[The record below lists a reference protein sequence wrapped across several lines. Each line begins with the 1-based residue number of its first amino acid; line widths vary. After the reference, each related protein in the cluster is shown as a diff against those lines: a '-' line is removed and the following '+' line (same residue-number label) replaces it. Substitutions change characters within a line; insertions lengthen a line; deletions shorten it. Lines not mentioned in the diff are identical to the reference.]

1 MGNLKSIKEVADMF
15 GITTDTIRYYEQVG
29 VIPTI
34 TRGENGYRQFT
45 TQDINWVF
53 LAKSLRSAGVSIE
66 SLIQFTLLS
75 QVKGDERLAQK
86 DILKEQ
92 LVEVDLKLE
101 EMMSVRNLL
110 QYKIDTYDEHIARI
124 NEESKSNERVE
135 ELWNQSFRVKN

>member
-1 MGNLKSIKEVADMF
+1 MF

-75 QVKGDERLAQK
+75 QVEGDERLAQK

-92 LVEVDLKLE
+92 LVEVDSKLE

-124 NEESKSNERVE
+124 NEEFKSNERVE

>member
-75 QVKGDERLAQK
+75 QVEGDERLAQK

-92 LVEVDLKLE
+92 LVEVDSKLE

-124 NEESKSNERVE
+124 NEEFKSNERVE

>member
-75 QVKGDERLAQK
+75 QVEGDERLAQK

-92 LVEVDLKLE
+92 LVEVDSKLE

-124 NEESKSNERVE
+124 NEESKSNKRVE

>member
-1 MGNLKSIKEVADMF
+1 MKSIKEVADMF

-75 QVKGDERLAQK
+75 QVEGDERLAQK

-92 LVEVDLKLE
+92 LVEVDSKLE

-135 ELWNQSFRVKN
+135 ELWNQSFRVKK

>member
-1 MGNLKSIKEVADMF
+1 VGNLKSIKEVADMF

-75 QVKGDERLAQK
+75 QVEGDERLAQK

>member
-75 QVKGDERLAQK
+75 QVEGDERLAQK

-92 LVEVDLKLE
+92 LVEVDSKLE

>member
-75 QVKGDERLAQK
+75 QVEGDERLAQK

-92 LVEVDLKLE
+92 LVEVDSKLE

-135 ELWNQSFRVKN
+135 ELWNQSFRVKK

>member
-75 QVKGDERLAQK
+75 QVEGDERLAQK

-92 LVEVDLKLE
+92 LVEVDSKLE

-124 NEESKSNERVE
+124 NEEFKSNERVE
-135 ELWNQSFRVKN
+135 ELWNQSFRVKK

>member
-75 QVKGDERLAQK
+75 QVEGDERLAQK

-92 LVEVDLKLE
+92 LVEVDSKLE
-101 EMMSVRNLL
+101 EMRSVRNLL

>member
-1 MGNLKSIKEVADMF
+1 MKSIKEVADMF

-75 QVKGDERLAQK
+75 QVEGDERLAQK

-92 LVEVDLKLE
+92 LVEVDSKLE
-101 EMMSVRNLL
+101 EMRSVRNLL

>member
-75 QVKGDERLAQK
+75 QVEGDERLAQK

>member
-1 MGNLKSIKEVADMF
+1 MKSIKEVADMF

-75 QVKGDERLAQK
+75 QVEGDERLAQK

-92 LVEVDLKLE
+92 LVEVDSKLE

-124 NEESKSNERVE
+124 NEEFKSNERVE